1 MKIKKGNIFR
11 PCKSEFGDFEIVPED
26 GWKMSQAY
34 IDYESKLL
42 IVSLSIIDESKW
54 IDSGFGGRIIPT
66 KEYKVDLSTLRILER
81 DEWKSLFNYEPVEIV
96 SNDKK
101 YKLIS
106 QRIFEEE
113 ANNDS
118 IKEELY
124 DLTTGELISKGA
136 SVAFQEKKRENL
148 LEKHYNRIGEAVQRK
163 KELDAK
169 LSLEE
174 FYKSKLDSL
183 KDKDVIIVYSDHSG
197 NVFRLVF
204 IDSNFQLSSV
214 KNNDKQSQDYRVVK
228 TFGSIDEFWQYLT
241 KDDTWYMDYSI
252 DRQLS
257 ENPLILAKHVNQYF
271 NNIREKQEF
280 TFAEYRFIN
289 EWSAGFWSDDYKR
302 TELKQWCPDCHKEV
316 SYYPRYPKFICSDC
330 SSKDKFDKKGNYL
343 YFSNIGFSGGL
354 KVTYKDGNGNIIK
367 EDTTLHSCDCIID
380 GKLYFAQEARFG
392 GIVIQKKDDSE

>member
-1 MKIKKGNIFR
+1 MIIVKCDISDPR
-11 PCKSEFGDFEIVPED
+11 KSEFGNFEIVPED
-26 GWKMSQAY
+26 GWKISQTY

-66 KEYKVDLSTLRILER
+66 KEYKVDLDTLRVLER
-81 DEWKSLFNYEPVEIV
+81 DEWKLLFNYEPVEII
-96 SNDKK
+96 SDDKK
-101 YKLIS
+101 YRLIS

-124 DLTTGELISKGA
+124 DLNTGELISKGA
-136 SVAFQEKKRENL
+136 SVAFQKKKRENL
-148 LEKHYNRIGEAVQRK
+148 LEKHYRRIREDEERK

-169 LSLEE
+169 LSLDE
-174 FYKSKLDSL
+174 FYKLKLDCL
-183 KDKDVIIVYSDHSG
+183 KDKDVIIIYSDHSG
-197 NVFRLVF
+197 NIFRLTFV
-204 IDSNFQLSSV
+204 DSDFQLSQGKS
-214 KNNDKQSQDYRVVK
+214 DGRQSRDYQIVK
-228 TFGSIDEFWQYLT
+228 TFDNIDEFWQDLI
-241 KDDTWYMDYSI
+241 KDDKWYITYAV

-257 ENPLILAKHVNQYF
+257 ENPLVLAKHVNQYF
-271 NNIREKQEF
+271 NDIREKQTF

-289 EWSAGFWSDDYKR
+289 EWSAAFWSDEYKK
-302 TELKQWCPDCHKEV
+302 TELKQWCPNCHKEV
-316 SYYPRYPKFICSDC
+316 SYYPRYPKFICANC
-330 SSKDKFDKKGNYL
+330 SSKDKFDKEGNYL

-354 KVTYKDGNGNIIK
+354 KVTYKDGNGNVLK

-380 GKLYFAQEARFG
+380 GKLYFAQEGRFG